1 LQTISTTPAS
11 EEENR
16 QLSSEPEPILSSDG
30 EELSEEEAAD
40 IETEIN
46 FKTEVR
52 TIEDIG
58 VSCFVLTSFTY
69 NTETKKNA
77 KQTL

>member
-40 IETEIN
+40 IETE
-46 FKTEVR
+46 VR
-52 TIEDIG
+52 TIGDIG